1 MSRKTRLRAP
11 LDALALA
18 SRNMGQFSLTVCVAT
33 GDFGKPATVGVATN
47 ERVMSDGTALAD
59 DVIAPA
65 TGVGVGVVI
74 QVIEDDMEDVIT
86 FAI

>member
-18 SRNMGQFSLTVCVAT
+18 SWNMGQFSLTVCVAA
-33 GDFGKPATVGVATN
+33 GDFGKPAAVGVATN
-47 ERVMSDGTALAD
+47 ERVMSDGTAL
-59 DVIAPA
+59 DVTAPA

-74 QVIEDDMEDVIT
+74 QDIEDDMGGVIA